1 MVSLT
6 TISLISN
13 DMACTSA
20 ADFLP
25 ATALQGGLGL
35 RAYDLGDAT
44 CVAMGPSIWSCM
56 RQPCPNVLREVE
68 ETMPHDPAHGG
79 HTQAAGCRASCP
91 PGSKV
96 ADDLKVGRLMETHP
110 ATRGQFW
117 RERAERIASAWVT
130 DMLGFHR
137 CIQCHQLRIPCA
149 CSPRGRARCLG
160 QSFPS
165 QPPGKSSRGRSARPG
180 GSNNAAWEVRPR

>member
-1 MVSLT
+1 
-6 TISLISN
+6 
-13 DMACTSA
+13 MACTSA

-96 ADDLKVGRLMETHP
+96 ATRLKGGQAHGNPSGDQRAVLEREGRENRLGMGDRHVGVSPVHTMSSTSHP
-110 ATRGQFW
+110 LCMF
-117 RERAERIASAWVT
+117 SAWPGSV
-130 DMLGFHR
+130 LGP
-137 CIQCHQLRIPCA
+137 IIPLTA
-149 CSPRGRARCLG
+149 TG
-160 QSFPS
+160 QI
-165 QPPGKSSRGRSARPG
+165 KSRS
-180 GSNNAAWEVRPR
+180 